1 MTDRKTR
8 LNHSLRS
15 ILWVLLD
22 ILLCNLAMIL
32 AQQFRFEVQ
41 IPEVF
46 FQRYVNLAPVMTLL
60 CLLSF
65 WAFGLYRN
73 MLPYVKQLNT
83 GLPYIAS
90 NGAELVGPDHT
101 VLESVTF
108 SPQQARDIIRYLK
121 AQSFYTQCYR
131 DESFYFEEECKAS
144 ANYRRS
150 SGMFGHGLQ

>member
-73 MLPYVKQLNT
+73 MWQYASVDSVIPIVLSTLAGVYLPGSGCLARVGVKDQL
-83 GLPYIAS
+83 
-90 NGAELVGPDHT
+90 
-101 VLESVTF
+101 
-108 SPQQARDIIRYLK
+108 
-121 AQSFYTQCYR
+121 
-131 DESFYFEEECKAS
+131 
-144 ANYRRS
+144 
-150 SGMFGHGLQ
+150 

>member
-46 FQRYVNLAPVMTLL
+46 
-60 CLLSF
+60 S
-65 WAFGLYRN
+65 
-73 MLPYVKQLNT
+73 
-83 GLPYIAS
+83 
-90 NGAELVGPDHT
+90 
-101 VLESVTF
+101 SVT
-108 SPQQARDIIRYLK
+108 
-121 AQSFYTQCYR
+121 
-131 DESFYFEEECKAS
+131 
-144 ANYRRS
+144 
-150 SGMFGHGLQ
+150 